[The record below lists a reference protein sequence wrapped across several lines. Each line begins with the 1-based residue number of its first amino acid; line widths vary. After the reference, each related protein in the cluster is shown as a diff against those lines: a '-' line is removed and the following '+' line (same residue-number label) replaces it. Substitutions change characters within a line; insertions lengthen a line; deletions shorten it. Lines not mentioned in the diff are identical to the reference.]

1 MDKINELLN
10 SVDTLF
16 SNIDT
21 LEKLNNIKVEYL
33 GKKGKI
39 TELNSMIKDLQNEEK
54 KEFGIKLNE
63 LKSAFNNKY
72 EETKNKLDEELINK
86 KLERERID
94 ITLQSKKR
102 ITSSNDKN
110 PKRI

>member
-39 TELNSMIKDLQNEEK
+39 TELNSMIKDLPNEEK
-54 KEFGIKLNE
+54 KEFGMKLNE
-63 LKSAFNNKY
+63 VRTLFNTRF
-72 EETKNKLDEELINK
+72 EEI
-86 KLERERID
+86 
-94 ITLQSKKR
+94 
-102 ITSSNDKN
+102 
-110 PKRI
+110 